1 MMRMTKT
8 TVKAKVP
15 VVNPHWAAA
24 REIAANFSALG
35 IKARAV
41 SGRITPYG
49 ITCQLALTRVNAML
63 ITKALRMA
71 PVLEAKHGYGGIRVW
86 SNDGLINVQI
96 PLPNAPKITFVN
108 QLKPKEGCVALGV
121 GLDGQAIYSTWADN
135 PHLMLLGPTG
145 CGKTTLTRA
154 ILQQLPGHQ
163 IAISAF
169 KAKDWR
175 DVGGATV
182 MTVLDEIEAFG
193 QWVVKELRRRAP
205 LGEDLP
211 LCWVVDDAFNLL
223 SACNLPLDEI
233 ASLGRGLDTHLIIAS
248 QRAGDAVGGA
258 MTAGNIPGRVVFRTA
273 SASDS
278 AVLTGRRGVGA
289 EQLKRF
295 HALFVTPD
303 DVVQF
308 KAAVP
313 SGVVTSQPVTWACD
327 NERDEKGANYG
338 VGKSQVT
345 VTSQEDLHEQI
356 RNLHEQGLSKNKII
370 ETVWNGG
377 RNSHRWNVVN
387 EALSSNG

>member
-1 MMRMTKT
+1 MMRP
-8 TVKAKVP
+8 TVKVKVP

-24 REIAANFSALG
+24 REIASNFTALG

-49 ITCQLALTRVNAML
+49 ITCQLALMRVNAVL

-86 SNDGLINVQI
+86 SRDGLIHVQI
-96 PLPNAPKITFVN
+96 PLPSAPKLTLVN
-108 QLKPKEGCVALGV
+108 QLRPRSGSVALGV
-121 GLDGQAIYSTWADN
+121 GLDGHAIYSTWADN

-154 ILQQLPGHQ
+154 ILQQLPHHR
-163 IAISAF
+163 IAIAAF
-169 KAKDWR
+169 KAKDWK
-175 DVGGATV
+175 DVQGAT
-182 MTVLDEIEAFG
+182 LLGSIEEIEAFG
-193 QWVVKELRRRAP
+193 QWVVRELRRRAP

-258 MTAGNIPGRVVFRTA
+258 MTAGNIPGRIVFRTA
-273 SASDS
+273 SAADS

-313 SGVVTSQPVTWACD
+313 SGPVTSLPVTWEPSFRGSGNSES
-327 NERDEKGANYG
+327 NERSNGNEVTKQQKRQQEDEQISELLAQG
-338 VGKSQVT
+338 VGREAIYQT
-345 VTSQEDLHEQI
+345 VF
-356 RNLHEQGLSKNKII
+356 
-370 ETVWNGG
+370 GG
-377 RNSHRWNVVN
+377 RRNDYYKRRIDEV
-387 EALSSNG
+387 ERYAQ